1 MMSLNNGMDE
11 VHNTL
16 NDVGKG
22 GISKIE
28 KRYARYPLL
37 GYKILVPEYL
47 FAI

>member
-1 MMSLNNGMDE
+1 MYLS
-11 VHNTL
+11 HNAL

-22 GISKIE
+22 CITKIK

-47 FAI
+47 FGI